1 MVNSAQLKSQIASAA
16 SVLHPHLVSFCI
28 SENDNG
34 IDGTNLTIFFR
45 NASGEIQPGCGCDD
59 ELVTKVV
66 EDLKKRQQGRGDQ
79 GQVQRQEV
87 MMEEI
92 EAINTKLDAIMDHL
106 KMERS

>member
-1 MVNSAQLKSQIASAA
+1 MIAEIY
-16 SVLHPHLVSFCI
+16 VCPCCTIGPVS
-28 SENDNG
+28 
-34 IDGTNLTIFFR
+34 
-45 NASGEIQPGCGCDD
+45 PGFGCDE
-59 ELVTKVV
+59 ELVMEVV

-79 GQVQRQEV
+79 GQIQRQEV